1 MAIRSMASFAV
12 AIFLGLIALLL
23 VRNVLVSHAAAQ
35 GGPSETT
42 VPVVVA
48 AAPIARGAT
57 LNSAMLK
64 VVRYPRDSVPQGAFN
79 SPAAI
84 AANGSGQSRSA
95 LRDIGLDEPVVAAKV
110 SGPGVHATLASALEP
125 GMRAVSVK
133 STDVSGVGGF
143 VLPGDRVDVLVT
155 RQTGTGVSASSLV
168 QVLADNVLV
177 LGVDQSSDAAKPVV
191 AKAVTLQVS
200 PEQAQAISLAQAV
213 GSVTLALRQ
222 ASDGAPLSRR
232 TMTVADL
239 APIDHRAR
247 PVHRRVRLAAAP
259 RRAGNDV
266 HVIRGLEVATYTTFD

>member
-1 MAIRSMASFAV
+1 MAIRTMASFAV

-23 VRNVLVSHAAAQ
+23 VRSFLVSHAAAQ
-35 GGPSETT
+35 GDPSAST

-57 LNSAMLK
+57 LNSTMLK
-64 VVRYPRDSVPQGAFN
+64 VVRYPRESVPQGAFN

-84 AANGSGQSRSA
+84 APGGNGQSRSA

-110 SGPGVHATLASALEP
+110 SSPGVRATLASALEP

-155 RQTGTGVSASSLV
+155 RQTGTGVAASSLV

-177 LGVDQSSDAAKPVV
+177 LGVDQSSDANKPVV
-191 AKAVTLQVS
+191 AKAVTLQVN

-222 ASDGAPLSRR
+222 SSDGAPLSRR

-239 APIDHRAR
+239 APGDHHAR
-247 PVHRRVRLAAAP
+247 PVHRVRVAARP
-259 RRAGNDV
+259 RPAGNDI
-266 HVIRGLEVATYTTFD
+266 HVVRGLQVATYTTFD

>member
-23 VRNVLVSHAAAQ
+23 VRSFLVSHAAAQ
-35 GGPSETT
+35 GPSETT

-57 LNSAMLK
+57 LNSGMLK
-64 VVRYPRDSVPQGAFN
+64 VVQYPRGSVPQGAFN
-79 SPAAI
+79 TPAAI
-84 AANGSGQSRSA
+84 IAGGSGESRSA

-110 SGPGVHATLASALEP
+110 TSPGVRATLASALEP

-133 STDVSGVGGF
+133 SSDVSGVGGF

-155 RQTGTGVSASSLV
+155 RQTGTGTAASSLV
-168 QVLADNVLV
+168 QVLADDVLV
-177 LGVDQSSDAAKPVV
+177 LGVDQSSDANKPVV

-200 PEQAQAISLAQAV
+200 PEQAQTISLAQAV

-222 ASDGAPLSRR
+222 ASDDAPLSRR

-239 APIDHRAR
+239 APGDHHAR
-247 PVHRRVRLAAAP
+247 PVRRVRVVSRP
-259 RRAGNDV
+259 RPAGNDV
-266 HVIRGLEVATYTTFD
+266 HVVRGLEVATYTTFD